1 MLQRYHELNQAMLLA
16 MVLITLGFTGCNKE
30 PADDAAAVQKPPKP
44 VSTMTLRRSSPSFA
58 RQTSATVAPW
68 KAERI
73 GFEQSGRVV
82 EVIEPN
88 EKVIARSIATGS
100 QDLEN
105 GTVLARLDDERLRIA
120 LQTAN
125 ADLEVAHRRIET
137 NRVAIEQRLPA
148 GIEAAEAEMQLA
160 EKELDR
166 AKRLTGVISQSEQDT
181 IRTRASTAR
190 LRVDSAKAELA
201 QAEAQQ
207 QALKAQ
213 LEQARQRI
221 SEVKRN
227 LRNTILYSS
236 FPGQVAEVHAVPGTF
251 AEAGTPIVTVLM
263 MDPMV
268 VEFEV
273 TAEASRRYQRGDSLN
288 VAVADQHGGQ
298 RSLTGMVYTVDS
310 VADPS
315 TRTFTVTLHVRN
327 RKESI
332 SDRASETTIAKTQSI
347 SPLNVGPMV
356 TGDDRLLV
364 DQEAIH
370 VIDGKQY
377 IWKITNRAADEAS
390 SVVDRVLKVQR
401 LEVRTV
407 GDAIPFLGKWNY
419 VAIEFVD
426 PSTVDIQRD
435 LITGKLFF
443 SSATSESMSIQEW
456 TGNEVLLEDLQW
468 TLRAGD
474 IVRVSLPPENSAQ
487 GYYVPMKAI
496 RRENEQ
502 SFVHVVDNSQSES
515 IVRRIRIN
523 ALNQS
528 AASGESVQLSIE
540 PAEPGDLKEGMQIVV
555 GGTHFLNDGDRVRV
569 VPDSEAPR

>member
-1 MLQRYHELNQAMLLA
+1 MLQRYHELNQAMILTL
-16 MVLITLGFTGCNKE
+16 VLITVGISGCNKGPTDE
-30 PADDAAAVQKPPKP
+30 SASAPKPPRP

-58 RQTSATVAPW
+58 RHTSATVAPW

-73 GFEQSGRVV
+73 GFEQNGRVV

-88 EKVIARSIATGS
+88 EKVIARSLGTES
-100 QDLEN
+100 QN

-120 LQTAN
+120 LQTAK
-125 ADLEVAHRRIET
+125 ADLEVSQRQMET

-148 GIEAAEAEMQLA
+148 GIEAAQAEMLLSQR
-160 EKELDR
+160 ELGR
-166 AKRLTGVISQSEQDT
+166 AKKLAGAISQSEQDT

-190 LRVDSAKAELA
+190 LQVESAKAELA

-207 QALKAQ
+207 LALEAQKGQAQ
-213 LEQARQRI
+213 QRI
-221 SEVKRN
+221 SEVERN
-227 LRNTILYSS
+227 LRNTVLYSS

-288 VAVADQHGGQ
+288 VSIADQRGGQ
-298 RSLTGMVYTVDS
+298 RLLTGMVYTVDS

-327 RKESI
+327 QKESKHE
-332 SDRASETTIAKTQSI
+332 RALETTIARTHSI

-364 DQEAIH
+364 DQDAIH
-370 VIDGKQY
+370 TIDGRQY
-377 IWKITNRAADEAS
+377 IWRITNRATDQAS
-390 SVVDRVLKVQR
+390 SAIDRVLKVQR

-407 GDAIPFLGKWNY
+407 SESIPFLGKWNF
-419 VAIEFVD
+419 VAIEFAD
-426 PSTVDIQRD
+426 PSKVDIQRD
-435 LITGKLFF
+435 LITGRLFF
-443 SSATSESMSIQEW
+443 NSVTSDSMSLQEW

-468 TLRAGD
+468 MLRAGD
-474 IVRVSLPPENSAQ
+474 IVRVSLHPENSTE
-487 GYYVPMKAI
+487 GFYVPMKAI

-502 SFVHVVDNSQSES
+502 SFVHVLDTSKSES
-515 IVRRIRIN
+515 VVRRIRIN
-523 ALNQS
+523 ASNRS
-528 AASGESVQLSIE
+528 AASDKSLQLSIE
-540 PAEPGDLKEGMQIVV
+540 SIEPDALKDGMQVII

-569 VPDSEAPR
+569 ISDSETPQ